1 VFLVVTA
8 QPGADLPVP
17 EAPYSFGVLEMAQA
31 LGDFQSLDR
40 ANRRA
45 AHIHLRDRNESQ
57 LTQMAEM
64 FGISAAKG

>member
-1 VFLVVTA
+1 MHQLA
-8 QPGADLPVP
+8 QFGFEFGDACAD
-17 EAPYSFGVLEMAQA
+17 ARGFGVLEMAQA